1 MVKIKNVQ
9 KLKNDELNRPALSD
23 YKKQDKLPYVIIL
36 DNVRSAL
43 NVGSVFRTS
52 DAFNTSKIIL
62 CGITST
68 PPHKEISKT
77 ALGATDSVDW
87 EYFEKTEAAI
97 THLKNE
103 GYLIYAVEQVAGS
116 TMLNQFDA
124 KQNKFAI
131 VFGHE
136 MDGVQQS
143 VIDLC
148 DGSIEIPQ
156 SGTKHSI
163 NISVC
168 AGVVCWE
175 IYRQLK

>member
-1 MVKIKNVQ
+1 MQ
-9 KLKNDELNRPALSD
+9 KLKNDELNRPALTD

-43 NVGSVFRTS
+43 NVGSVFRTA

-77 ALGATDSVDW
+77 ALGATESVEW
-87 EYFEKTEAAI
+87 EYFEKTEDAI
-97 THLKNE
+97 SSLKKM
-103 GYLIYAVEQVAGS
+103 GYRIYAVEQVTNS
-116 TMLNQFDA
+116 CMLHNFNASDQA
-124 KQNKFAI
+124 FAI

-148 DGSIEIPQ
+148 DGCIEIPQ